1 MSALRVAAG
10 DYLTIRRA
18 LGYKLNRQGLALLS
32 FVSYAEEAQASC
44 VTSELAL
51 AWAMQPSKA
60 MPQYW
65 RQRLSVVRG
74 FARHMQTLDP
84 RTEVPPTDLLP
95 ALPPRR
101 AVPYLDSEAEIQRLM
116 MQASKTF
123 TSPLLAANHKT
134 LIGLLAVSGLR
145 IGEAIALDRD
155 DLDLRAG
162 LLLVR
167 AGKNGKPREIPLH
180 PTTLAALEAYARQRE
195 KIHPR
200 PRVPSFFI
208 SGAGTRLDQR
218 NIWKQFKRLR
228 RDAGVH
234 APPGSPPPRLHDLRH
249 SFVFRTLL
257 NWYRSG
263 AEDVEARLP
272 QLSTYLGHVDPAS
285 TYWYF
290 QAAPELLALAAQ
302 RLERHEGSHA

>member
-1 MSALRVAAG
+1 MSALRVAAE

-32 FVSYAEEAQASC
+32 FVSYAEEAQAST

-51 AWAMQPSKA
+51 TWAMQPSNA

-74 FARHMQTLDP
+74 FAQHMQTLDP
-84 RTEVPPTDLLP
+84 NTEVPPTDLLP
-95 ALPPRR
+95 ALPPKR
-101 AVPYLDSEAEIQRLM
+101 AVPYLYSEAEIQRLM
-116 MQASKTF
+116 QATE
-123 TSPLLAANHKT
+123 TIAQPLRAATYNT

-155 DLDLRAG
+155 DLDLSAG

-167 AGKNGKPREIPLH
+167 AGKNGKPREVPLH
-180 PTTLAALEAYARQRE
+180 PSTVAALGDYARLRDE
-195 KIHPR
+195 LHPHPR
-200 PRVPSFFI
+200 MPSFFI
-208 SGAGTRLDQR
+208 STAGTRLDQGTV
-218 NIWKQFKRLR
+218 WKEFTRFR
-228 RDAGVH
+228 HHAGVH
-234 APPGSPPPRLHDLRH
+234 APPGARPPRLHDLRH
-249 SFVFRTLL
+249 VFVFRTLL

-263 AEDVEARLP
+263 ADVEARLP

-302 RLERHEGSHA
+302 RLERHEGSHS